1 MKNESLDVVLIIIS
15 FLLLIVFYPFIPES
29 VALHWNYLNTPDF
42 YASKLYLF
50 TIPILTVF
58 SFIVMKKLPRLKAL
72 NKEVEFTRH
81 HYADFVSLIIIF
93 LIYVEGVLILSNIY
107 FSPFSLSDFLLPAF
121 SVFLYWTG
129 LNLNKIKR
137 NDWIGIRTPWSVK
150 NDHVWVNTNIE
161 GAKLFKVLSIITM
174 LSLFF
179 DGYQWI
185 IFLSSTATVAIVLI
199 LFSYF
204 DYKSLE

>member
-72 NKEVEFTRH
+72 NKEIEFTRH

-150 NDHVWVNTNIE
+150 NDRVWVNTNIE

-204 DYKSLE
+204 DYHSM

>member
-15 FLLLIVFYPFIPES
+15 FLLLIVFYPFIPEN

-150 NDHVWVNTNIE
+150 NDRVWINTNIE

-204 DYKSLE
+204 DYHSM

>member
-150 NDHVWVNTNIE
+150 NDRVWVNTNIE

-204 DYKSLE
+204 DYHSM